1 MEELK
6 TSETEALDIIESLLD
21 VADMKNTGPMYAD
34 DPPRSGMCRIPEDD
48 AAKLRQYIAARRAAP
63 ENSDYMDGVKYAIYE
78 IFKEADISGSQ
89 EIRDSGDTDDGMCA
103 RAAEKIRAELYAAP
117 ENKPLTLEQLRQM
130 DGEPVWIKADH
141 YGIYA
146 DIVNL
151 IGKEDGENWVSFKI
165 NYRLRE
171 NGYGKT
177 RLAYANRPEGT

>member
-6 TSETEALDIIESLLD
+6 PCPFCGGE
-21 VADMKNTGPMYAD
+21 VAERCFDGY
-34 DPPRSGMCRIPEDD
+34 D
-48 AAKLRQYIAARRAAP
+48 AIQCDNCGQVVIMPQHGCGKEHIAAFNRRAAP

-177 RLAYANRPEGT
+177 WLAYANRPEGT